1 MKKPKDIRI
10 KILNER
16 KAGLQEQI
24 KAIEENPDI
33 PNKEF
38 KINNLKRQIERI
50 EAKIQELKSS

>member
-50 EAKIQELKSS
+50 EAKI

>member
-38 KINNLKRQIERI
+38 KITNLKNQIARI
-50 EAKIQELKSS
+50 DARIKQLKQ

>member
-10 KILNER
+10 KRLNER

-38 KINNLKRQIERI
+38 KTTNLKDQIARI
-50 EAKIQELKSS
+50 DARLKQLKR

>member
-33 PNKEF
+33 LNKEF
-38 KINNLKRQIERI
+38 KITNLKNQIARI
-50 EAKIQELKSS
+50 DARIKQLKQ